1 MNPVARQVTYDIVII
16 GGGGAGAQAALSITG
31 HSGDVTVAVV
41 DKGMFGKAGCTI
53 LGEFSCNAA
62 LPYKGSKDSPLI
74 HFTDTVREGKYINDQ
89 RLVEIYTEKA
99 PERVEELQRL
109 GPVFE
114 EEDGKIKQD
123 MVPGH
128 SFPRAA
134 YNNLHT
140 GKSMMTTL
148 KREVLKRDID
158 VFEECVIF
166 QLLGDNQVC
175 GALGYDM
182 KSGCFIHFVCKAVII
197 TTGGCGQLYKN
208 STNAQGTTGDGLA
221 LAYNAGAELQDM
233 EFVQFFP
240 TAQCYPRL
248 LKLNPCFPSMLRYKG
263 GCRLYNNEGTEFM
276 KEKMVDWRFKA
287 TRDVISKAIYTEIKE
302 GRGSPHGGV
311 FMDVLHL
318 PEDDIVETFSFAHM
332 FENLLKMGIDL
343 RKDSIETTVSAHFL
357 MGGIKVNE
365 HFSTCVDGLFA
376 AGEAIAGIHG
386 ANRLPGNALSEILV
400 TGHEAGLHAVEYV
413 KTCKGCKRG
422 KIDIEWILQLME
434 RKNGKSPVALK
445 KKIQEI
451 MWEYVGV
458 IRDGPGLKRALK
470 GFENIKCD
478 LETMSVSTKTLIWN
492 KELVDALEA
501 GFMYTVAVLIANAA
515 DYRLESRGSHF
526 RSDYPETDKNWL
538 VNIILE
544 KGEIKTRNPRVTRI
558 DMEGLHG

>member
-1 MNPVARQVTYDIVII
+1 MNPVVREVTYDIVVI
-16 GGGGAGAQAALSITG
+16 GGGGAGAQAVLSITG
-31 HSGDVTVAVV
+31 HASDVTVAVV

-53 LGEFSCNAA
+53 LGGFSCNAA
-62 LPYKGSKDSPLI
+62 LPYENSEDSPAI

-99 PERVEELQRL
+99 PERIKELQKI

-140 GKSMMTTL
+140 GKSMMAAL
-148 KREVLKRDID
+148 RREVLKRDID
-158 VFEECVIF
+158 IYSECVIF
-166 QLLGDNQVC
+166 QLLGDKQVC

-197 TTGGCGQLYKN
+197 TTGGCGQLYRN
-208 STNAQGTTGDGLA
+208 STTALGTTGDGLA
-221 LAYNAGAELQDM
+221 LAYQAGAELQDM

-263 GCRLYNNEGTEFM
+263 GCRLYNSAGTEFM
-276 KEKMVDWRFKA
+276 EEKITDWRFKA
-287 TRDVISKAIYTEIKE
+287 TRDEVSKAIYTEIKE

-318 PEDDIVETFSFAHM
+318 SDTDIVETFSFAHM
-332 FENLLKMGIDL
+332 FENLLNMGIDL

-413 KTCKGCKRG
+413 KTCNGCEPG
-422 KIDIEWILQLME
+422 NPHIEWILQLLK
-434 RKNGKSPVALK
+434 RKDGNSPVSLK
-445 KKIQEI
+445 KKIQDI

-458 IRDGPGLKRALK
+458 IRDGPGLKKALK
-470 GFENIKCD
+470 ELEDIKYS
-478 LETMSVSTKTLIWN
+478 LETMSVSTKTLVWN
-492 KELVDALEA
+492 KELLDAFEVQ
-501 GFMYTVAVLIANAA
+501 FMTTVAVLIANAA
-515 DYRLESRGSHF
+515 DYRMESRGSHF
-526 RSDYPETDKNWL
+526 RSDYPETDKDWL
-538 VNIILE
+538 VNIVLK
-544 KGEIKTRNPRVTRI
+544 KGEIKMKKPRVTSI
-558 DMEGLHG
+558 DLEGLHG